1 MGAGR
6 RSGLRLACAFAAAA
20 FLTSGIG
27 AADVRLGA
35 GTNGGLGAW
44 LVAGPYKAA
53 PDGLASPPPGLG
65 SDDRSLAA
73 TWGKS
78 AGNRQRKKRP
88 EPTRWTAIAAVG
100 TFDLAK
106 QLDTTGGDQIAY
118 AAMDL
123 EVQRSGRYGLL
134 LSADDGVRVSLD
146 DKVLFTRD
154 GGHAFRDDDELVW
167 LDLSEGRHEL
177 VVKLHQK
184 DGGWSFR
191 ARLVNASFEPAAR
204 VVSVLPGVTDAVADE
219 LQGRLVQVR
228 LDRGLD
234 GAGYTPKLRVWFE
247 DGMPLGRP
255 IEVRS
260 RLVAGDASF
269 DVLGGA
275 MPEGAELRLTL
286 PRTDDAALAAI
297 EDKPGIALET
307 MVGSKRVSSPLV
319 VHGATRRAVAR
330 ADATLARLGDKPP
343 PGLTLRDGTRAT
355 VTHLAQRL
363 RDLAGRGDADLESQD
378 REAKEL
384 ASLCDALDG
393 GQDPFETRT
402 GPMRRAYVAAADGH
416 LAEFGFYVPPGYRPN
431 TAQRY
436 PLIVALHGLNGKP
449 LAMLRWFFG
458 GDDDKRDQE
467 WEDRHLDGLRPLSAF
482 VLTPAGHG
490 NAFYRGLGEED
501 VMGLVE
507 WAKATYP
514 VDPQRITITGP
525 SMGGIG
531 TAALAFRHPDTFAAA
546 APLCGYH
553 SYFIR
558 GDVMGKP
565 LRPWERFLAE
575 ERSNVEWAVN
585 GAHIPLYIVHG
596 TKDLPEANSGVL
608 IDRYEKL
615 RYSVKHEHPD
625 LGHNVWQTTYEDL
638 KGARWLMMHKHRD
651 RETRAHFR
659 TTRPRYGHSGFVEVR
674 ELLAPGAWGEVD
686 ARIIKN
692 EARASGAT
700 GEVRIQTSGVREL
713 GLDPMDEPEIKVK
726 IDGAELT
733 FARGEPLLMHKETS
747 GWAKGPRPVTGLAK
761 RGGVTGPIRDVFHSP
776 ILFVYGTESPELA
789 RVSEDVARGFATM
802 RYGTTVQYP
811 VISDRELYASGGDLK
826 ADRSLFLVG
835 TSASNRVLRELEAD
849 LPMRI
854 ETAGGP
860 DATRALVLGGK
871 RFAGPGV
878 GASYIYPHPRRPG
891 RYVVVVTGLDAEGIW
906 RGLSIPDL
914 SPDFLVYDAKI
925 APAKGQ
931 TLLGSASILAGGL
944 FTNDWKLPEKL

>member
-1 MGAGR
+1 MGASR
-6 RSGLRLACAFAAAA
+6 RCGLRVACALAAAT
-20 FLTSGIG
+20 FLASATS

-35 GTNGGLGAW
+35 GTRGGLGAW
-44 LVAGPYKAA
+44 LVAGPYKSA
-53 PDGLASPPPGLG
+53 PDGLASPPPALG
-65 SDDRSLAA
+65 ADDRALAA
-73 TWGKS
+73 SWGRA
-78 AGNRQRKKRP
+78 AGSRLRKNRP
-88 EPTRWTAIAAVG
+88 EPTRWTDMSAAS

-106 QLDTTGGDQIAY
+106 QLDATGGDQIAY

-123 EVQRSGRYGLL
+123 DVKRPGRYALL

-146 DKVLFTRD
+146 DRVLFTRD
-154 GGHAFRDDDELVW
+154 GGHAFRDDDELLW
-167 LDLSEGRHEL
+167 LDLSEGRHRL
-177 VVKLHQK
+177 VLKLHHK
-184 DGGWSFR
+184 DGGWSLR
-191 ARLVNASFEPAAR
+191 ARLLDAAFAPAAG
-204 VVSVLPGVTDAVADE
+204 VAMVLPGAPDTTADE
-219 LQGRLVQVR
+219 LLGRLVQVR
-228 LDRGLD
+228 LDRGLEA
-234 GAGYTPKLRVWFE
+234 GGYTPKLRVWFE
-247 DGMPLGRP
+247 DGMPLGHP
-255 IEVRS
+255 LEVRS
-260 RLVAGDASF
+260 RFAAGAASF
-269 DVLGGA
+269 DVVGGFV
-275 MPEGAELRLTL
+275 PESAELRVTL
-286 PRTDDAALAAI
+286 PRTSGEALAAI
-297 EDKPGIALET
+297 EDKAGLTLET
-307 MVGSKRVSSPLV
+307 AVGSKKVSSPWMV
-319 VHGATRRAVAR
+319 RASTRLAVGRAES
-330 ADATLARLGDKPP
+330 TLARLAGTLP
-343 PGLTLRDGTRAT
+343 PGLMLREGTLAT

-363 RDLAGRGDADLESQD
+363 RELSGRGDADVESQD

-384 ASLCDALDG
+384 VALCDALDG
-393 GQDPFETRT
+393 GQDPFDTRT

-431 TAQRY
+431 AAQRY

-467 WEDRHLDGLRPLSAF
+467 WEDRHVDGLQPLAAF

-490 NAFYRGLGEED
+490 NAFYRGPGEED
-501 VMGLVE
+501 VMRLVA

-514 VDPQRITITGP
+514 VDPQRVTITGP

-585 GAHIPLYIVHG
+585 GAHLPLYIVHG

-615 RYSVKHEHPD
+615 QYSVKHEHPD
-625 LGHNVWQTTYEDL
+625 LGHNVWQTTYENL
-638 KGARWLMMHKHRD
+638 KGARWLMLHRHRD
-651 RETRAHFR
+651 HETHVHFR

-674 ELLAPGAWGEVD
+674 ELTTPGAWGEVD
-686 ARIIKN
+686 ARIVKN
-692 EARASGAT
+692 
-700 GEVRIQTSGVREL
+700 EVRIQAAGVREL
-713 GLDPMDEPEIKVK
+713 GLDAMDEPEVKVR
-726 IDGAELT
+726 IDGSDLT
-733 FARGEPLLMHKETS
+733 FARGEPLLLHKEGGAWS
-747 GWAKGPRPVTGLAK
+747 KGPRATAGLAK
-761 RGGVTGPIRDVFHSP
+761 RGGVTGPLRDVFHSP
-776 ILFVYGTESPELA
+776 VLFVYGAEAPELSQ
-789 RVSEDVARGFATM
+789 VSQDVARSFAAM

-811 VISDRELYASGGDLK
+811 VMSDREFYASGGDLK

-835 TSASNRVLRELEAD
+835 TAASNRVLRELEAD

-854 ETAGGP
+854 EPAGGP

-878 GASYIYPHPRRPG
+878 GASYIYPHPRRPE
-891 RYVVVVTGLDAEGIW
+891 RYVVVITGLDAEGIW

-944 FTNDWKLPEKL
+944 FTSDWKLPEKL

>member
-6 RSGLRLACAFAAAA
+6 RSGLRLACALGIAAFFAAK
-20 FLTSGIG
+20 SS

-35 GTNGGLGAW
+35 GTSGGLGAW

-65 SDDRSLAA
+65 GDDRNLAPV
-73 TWGKS
+73 WGKA
-78 AGNRQRKKRP
+78 AGNRLRKKRP
-88 EPTRWTAIAAVG
+88 EPTTWSAIGTVG
-100 TFDLAK
+100 A
-106 QLDTTGGDQIAY
+106 LDVGKALETSDGDQIAY
-118 AAMDL
+118 AALGL
-123 EVQRSGRYGLL
+123 EVQRAGRYGLL

-146 DKVLFTRD
+146 GKAIFTRD
-154 GGHAFRDDDELVW
+154 GGHAFRDDDELLW
-167 LDLSEGRHEL
+167 LDLAEGRHDL
-177 VVKLHQK
+177 VLKLHQK
-184 DGGWSFR
+184 DGVWSLR
-191 ARLVNASFEPAAR
+191 ARLVNAAFEPAR
-204 VVSVLPGVTDAVADE
+204 GVVAVLPGAGDAIADE
-219 LQGRLVQVR
+219 LLAKLVQVR
-228 LDRGLD
+228 LDRGLE
-234 GAGYTPKLRVWFE
+234 GAGYAPTLRVWFD
-247 DGMPLGRP
+247 DGMPIGRP
-255 IEVRS
+255 LDVRS
-260 RLVAGDASF
+260 RLVAGPASF
-269 DVLGGA
+269 DVLAGT
-275 MPEGAELRLTL
+275 MPDGAELRVAL
-286 PRTDDAALAAI
+286 PRTEGDALAAL
-297 EDKPGIALET
+297 EDKTGLALET
-307 MVGSKRVSSPLV
+307 TIGSKRVSAPLV
-319 VHGATRRAVAR
+319 FRSATRRAVAR
-330 ADATLARLGDKPP
+330 AEATLARLAEKPP
-343 PGLTLRDGTRAT
+343 PGLVLRDGTRST
-355 VTHLAQRL
+355 VAHLAQRL
-363 RDLAGRGDADLESQD
+363 KDLTGRGDGDLESQD

-384 ASLCDALDG
+384 ALLCDALDG

-431 TAQRY
+431 AAQRY

-467 WEDRHLDGLRPLSAF
+467 WEDRHLDGLPPLSAF

-501 VMGLVE
+501 VMALVA

-514 VDPQRITITGP
+514 VDPQRVTITGP

-565 LRPWERFLAE
+565 LRPWERFFAE

-585 GAHIPLYIVHG
+585 GAHTPLYIVHG
-596 TKDLPEANSGVL
+596 TRDLPEANSGVL

-615 RYSVKHEHPD
+615 QYSVKHEHPD

-638 KGARWLMMHKHRD
+638 KGARWLMLHKRRD
-651 RETRAHFR
+651 HETRVRFR
-659 TTRPRYGHSGFVEVR
+659 TTRPRYGHSGFVDVR
-674 ELLAPGAWGEVD
+674 ELLTPGAWGEVD
-686 ARIIKN
+686 ARIVN
-692 EARASGAT
+692 
-700 GEVRIQTSGVREL
+700 GEVRVHAEGVREL
-713 GLDPMDEPEIKVK
+713 ALDPMDQPEVKVK
-726 IDGAELT
+726 IDGAELV
-733 FARGEPLLMHKETS
+733 FARGEPMVTHKETA
-747 GWAKGPRPVTGLAK
+747 GWVKGPRPVSGLAK
-761 RGGVTGPIRDVFHSP
+761 RGGVTGPLRDVFHTP
-776 ILFVYGTESPELA
+776 VVFVYGTESPELA
-789 RVSEDVARGFATM
+789 RVSEDVARSFAAM

-811 VISDRELYASGGDLK
+811 VMSDREFYASGADFK

-835 TSASNRVLRELEAD
+835 TAASNRVLRELEAD
-849 LPMRI
+849 LPLRI
-854 ETAGGP
+854 ETAGGEG
-860 DATRALVLGGK
+860 ATRALVLGGK

-878 GASYIYPHPRRPG
+878 GASYIYPHPRRPD

-914 SPDFLVYDAKI
+914 APDFLVYDAKI

>member
-1 MGAGR
+1 MGGGR
-6 RSGLRLACAFAAAA
+6 RSALRLACALGVAGFFAARP
-20 FLTSGIG
+20 S

-35 GTNGGLGAW
+35 GTSGGLGAW
-44 LVAGPYKAA
+44 LLAGPYKSA
-53 PDGLASPPPGLG
+53 PDGLASPAPGLG
-65 SDDRSLAA
+65 SDDRNLAPS
-73 TWGKS
+73 WGKA
-78 AGNRQRKKRP
+78 AGVRLRKKRT
-88 EPTRWTAIAAVG
+88 EPSAWSAVG
-100 TFDLAK
+100 GVGALDLVKA
-106 QLDTTGGDQIAY
+106 LETTDGDQIAY
-118 AAMDL
+118 AAVGL
-123 EVQRSGRYGLL
+123 EVQRAGRYGLI

-146 DKVLFTRD
+146 GKVLFARD
-154 GGHAFRDDDELVW
+154 GAHAFRDDDELVW
-167 LDLSEGRHEL
+167 LDLAEGRHDL

-184 DGGWSFR
+184 DGGWLLR
-191 ARLVNASFEPAAR
+191 ARLVNAAFEPAAG
-204 VVSVLPGVTDAVADE
+204 VVAVVPGAGPAIADE
-219 LQGRLVQVR
+219 LLAKLVQVR
-228 LDRGLD
+228 VDRGLE
-234 GAGYTPKLRVWFE
+234 GAGYAPKLRVWFD
-247 DGMPLGRP
+247 DGMPLDRP

-260 RLVAGDASF
+260 RLAAGDASF
-269 DVLGGA
+269 DVLAGA
-275 MPEGAELRLTL
+275 VPDRAELRVSL
-286 PRTDDAALAAI
+286 PRTEGDALAAI
-297 EDKPGIALET
+297 EDKPGLAIET
-307 MVGSKRVSSPLV
+307 TVGSRKVSASLV
-319 VHGATRRAVAR
+319 LRSATRRAVAR
-330 ADATLARLGDKPP
+330 AEATLARLAEKPA
-343 PGLTLRDGTRAT
+343 PGLVLRDGTRPT

-363 RDLAGRGDADLESQD
+363 RDLTGRGDADLESQD

-384 ASLCDALDG
+384 VSLCDALDA

-431 TAQRY
+431 AAQRY

-467 WEDRHLDGLRPLSAF
+467 WEDRHLDGLQPLSAF

-501 VMGLVE
+501 VMGLIA

-514 VDPQRITITGP
+514 IDGQRVTITGP

-531 TAALAFRHPDTFAAA
+531 TAALAFRHPDAFAAA

-585 GAHIPLYIVHG
+585 GAQLPLYIVHG

-615 RYSVKHEHPD
+615 HYSVKHEHPD

-638 KGARWLMMHKHRD
+638 KGARWLMLHRHRD
-651 RETRAHFR
+651 RETHVHFR
-659 TTRPRYGHSGFVEVR
+659 TTRPRYGRSGFVEVR
-674 ELLAPGAWGEVD
+674 ELSTPGAWGEVD
-686 ARIIKN
+686 ARIVKN
-692 EARASGAT
+692 E
-700 GEVRIQTSGVREL
+700 VRVHADGVREL
-713 GLDPMDEPEIKVK
+713 ALDALDEPEVKVK
-726 IDGAELT
+726 IDGAELV
-733 FARGEPLLMHKETS
+733 FARGEPMVLHKEGA
-747 GWAKGPRPVTGLAK
+747 GWAKGPRPLAGLGK

-776 ILFVYGTESPELA
+776 VLFVYGADSPDLA
-789 RVSEDVARGFATM
+789 RVSEEVARSFATM

-811 VISDRELYASGGDLK
+811 ILSDREFYASGADLK

-835 TSASNRVLRELEAD
+835 TAASNRVLRELEAD
-849 LPMRI
+849 LPVRI
-854 ETAGGP
+854 ETAGGEG
-860 DATRALVLGGK
+860 ASRALVLGGK

-878 GASYIYPHPRRPG
+878 GASYIYPHPRRPD
-891 RYVVVVTGLDAEGIW
+891 RYVAVVTGLDAEGIW

-914 SPDFLVYDAKI
+914 APDFLVYDAKI

-944 FTNDWKLPEKL
+944 FTNDWKLPEKF